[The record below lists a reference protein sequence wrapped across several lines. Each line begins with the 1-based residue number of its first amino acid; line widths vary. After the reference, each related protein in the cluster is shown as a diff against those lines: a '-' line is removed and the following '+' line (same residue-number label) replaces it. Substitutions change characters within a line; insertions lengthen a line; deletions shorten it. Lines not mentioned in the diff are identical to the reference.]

1 MREVW
6 CNTTEPF
13 VYVPM
18 QFKKLYILLF
28 LCYSVSSLPAVL
40 LIYSQLSH
48 ESVCVCVC
56 SFFWRWPRRFLIQAE
71 SSASLDLTGWYRSLH
86 FRYVISRGSTATAYI
101 PSSFKHLCSIINC
114 FVCFLVLFFGIA
126 IYSSHNSHETCP
138 ASLWPLSLRC
148 VFPLPENHQT
158 TSSPI
163 TFWADNSHLSLH
175 SDIYFQVCYLGC
187 PSSNRLIDLLL
198 GNTVVNYDCA
208 LCGDCSQLQMK
219 QDVIFRLSQ
228 TEHAQTGG
236 RSPSS
241 TSRWAVTPDG
251 AAPTCGTRARP
262 LSAAQ
267 PAMFYSPPPG
277 HCQPGLSVSPR
288 LCNFIWWNGQ
298 YRLQLLRSAVTATR
312 PMASEDAPTAVLI
325 WPSSDCWLLN
335 MHDSAHWNHEHYATR
350 H

>member
-1 MREVW
+1 MSSVEEVQPQP
-6 CNTTEPF
+6 TFP
-13 VYVPM
+13 P
-18 QFKKLYILLF
+18 LL
-28 LCYSVSSLPAVL
+28 S
-40 LIYSQLSH
+40 
-48 ESVCVCVC
+48 
-56 SFFWRWPRRFLIQAE
+56 
-71 SSASLDLTGWYRSLH
+71 
-86 FRYVISRGSTATAYI
+86 IS
-101 PSSFKHLCSIINC
+101 
-114 FVCFLVLFFGIA
+114 VLFC
-126 IYSSHNSHETCP
+126 SSHNSHETCP

-148 VFPLPENHQT
+148 VFPLPGNHQT

-175 SDIYFQVCYLGC
+175 SDIYFQVCYFGC

-241 TSRWAVTPDG
+241 TSRSAVTPDG
-251 AAPTCGTRARP
+251 AAPPCGTRARP

-350 H
+350 R